1 MRIITFKLDDRLLQ
15 AIDRYAVEHRMSRS
29 EVIRLA
35 IIKLVNSNEYRGQKI
50 SIKKLTI
57 S

>member
-15 AIDRYAVEHRMSRS
+15 AIDKYAVEHRMSRS

>member
-15 AIDRYAVEHRMSRS
+15 AIDRYAIEHRMSRS

-35 IIKLVNSNEYRGQKI
+35 IIKLVNSNEYRSQRI
-50 SIKKLTI
+50 NIKKLTI